1 MTTLL
6 FSSKRE
12 KPELWRGLISQ
23 YISDLDFR
31 VWPTDIGPK
40 EEIEFALVWRAKL
53 GELRTYP
60 NLKAIFSL
68 GAGVDHLLRDPDL
81 PKNVPIV
88 RLVDPDLTRGMTEYL
103 TQWALYYHRGMHAYR
118 LKQLERNWEP
128 KHYPHPSNRKIGIL
142 GQGVLGKGAA
152 QVFVD
157 LGFDVAG
164 WSRSEKNITGVKSFF
179 GNDGLVPFLARTEIL
194 ICLLPLTPETT
205 GIINQDTLAHL
216 PNGAFIINAARGAH
230 VVDDDLLAALDSG
243 KIAAATLDVFNP
255 EPLDKNHRYWSHPHV
270 NITPHVA
277 SLTNAPTAAGE
288 IAANIKRIQSGDQ
301 PLHIVNVKGGY

>member
-6 FSSKRE
+6 FSSKGE
-12 KPELWRGLISQ
+12 KPELWRDLISQ
-23 YISDLDFR
+23 HVSDLDFR

-40 EEIEFALVWRAKL
+40 EEIEFALVWRPKL
-53 GELRTYP
+53 GELQTYP

-103 TQWALYYHRGMHAYR
+103 IQWALYYHRGMHAYR
-118 LKQLERNWEP
+118 LKQREKNWQP
-128 KHYPHPSNRKIGIL
+128 KRYPHPSERKIGIL
-142 GQGVLGKGAA
+142 GQGVLGNDAA
-152 QVFVD
+152 QAFVN

-179 GNDGLVPFLARTEIL
+179 GGDGLASFLARTEIL

-216 PNGAFIINAARGAH
+216 PNGAFVINAARGAH

-255 EPLDKNHRYWSHPHV
+255 EPLDEEHPYWSHPNV

-277 SLTNAPTAAGE
+277 SLTNANTAAAE
-288 IAANIKRIQSGDQ
+288 IAANIKRIQSGNE

>member
-1 MTTLL
+1 VTTLL

-68 GAGVDHLLRDPDL
+68 GAGVDHLLRDPNL

-88 RLVDPDLTRGMTEYL
+88 RLIDPDLTRGMTEYL

-118 LKQLERNWEP
+118 LKQSERNWEP
-128 KHYPHPSNRKIGIL
+128 KHYPYPSNRKIGIL

-179 GNDGLVPFLARTEIL
+179 GNDGLAPFLARTEIL

-255 EPLDKNHRYWSHPHV
+255 EPLDKDHHYWSHPHV

-277 SLTNAPTAAGE
+277 SLTNANTAASE
-288 IAANIKRIQSGDQ
+288 IAVNIKRIQSGDQ
-301 PLHIVNVKGGY
+301 PLHIVNIKGGY